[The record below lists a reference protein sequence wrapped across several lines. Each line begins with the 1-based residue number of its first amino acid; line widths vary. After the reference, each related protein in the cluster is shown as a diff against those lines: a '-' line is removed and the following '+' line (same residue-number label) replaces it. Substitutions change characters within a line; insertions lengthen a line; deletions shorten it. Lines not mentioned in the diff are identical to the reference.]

1 VRRFLI
7 KAGVPEARMTSKGF
21 WPDRPLET
29 NETARG
35 REANRRVDFVIVGA
49 QQTH

>member
-1 VRRFLI
+1 
-7 KAGVPEARMTSKGF
+7 MTSKGF
-21 WPDRPLET
+21 GPDHPLET

-49 QQTH
+49 EQSH